1 MNTAPS
7 CNELLEAFEALAV
20 RSADLQRMTFS
31 EAMAHD
37 VWARVIDC
45 KARALRAARYRANT
59 TRRVR
64 LVRRFNPS
72 TGTWHTQRVPGAF
85 DDSQPLI
92 A

>member
-1 MNTAPS
+1 MNTSPS
-7 CNELLEAFEALAV
+7 CNELHEAFEALAV

-31 EAMAHD
+31 EAMAHN

-45 KARALRAARYRANT
+45 KARAIRSAQYRATT

-85 DDSQPLI
+85 DESQPLI